1 MGVHSPQRFARIAA
15 VVSEVLRAF
24 PLCAPGAIVCGPVA
38 LLEAPGALA
47 QSAAPATLSAD
58 IPTQPLHQ
66 ALAAFANQTGLQ
78 LVYVSGLVRNQKSR
92 AAPAGLSL
100 PEALTRLL
108 RGTGLKFEYLTP
120 RSIRI
125 LAATPLPLP
134 MAIAAAGESQ
144 EVIVTASRRT
154 ESVQDVPMS
163 IQVLTGATLARLNV
177 QTFDDFV
184 GYLPGVTAHGVG
196 PAQNH
201 ILMRGLGGGESG
213 VQGGAFGDVFPSVAI
228 YLDEQSAQLPGRNLD
243 VYTADLER
251 IEVLEGPQGT
261 LFGAGAEA
269 GVLRYITNKPKL
281 NVTEGL
287 ADAGAAATAHGSASY
302 AVDAV
307 LNLPLIPDHLAA
319 RAVIYDDR
327 RGGYIDNIPGRF
339 YRTADS
345 LIVNYN
351 GGVIPPNPVL
361 NNHALVAND
370 INPVTYQGT
379 RLEALYQ
386 FNDDWSALIAQ
397 SYQSIEADGVFAE
410 MAANAFGQPLPDL
423 SVQLFNPS
431 YDKDRF
437 ENTALTVNGHVGSLE
452 LLYAGSYLVR
462 NVEDQ
467 QDYTAYSHGGLYA
480 DYYQCINFSGYST
493 YAYPKAQC
501 FSPSGYW
508 RDLVRNTHQSHEL
521 RLTTPDSWRLR
532 GVAGLFY
539 EDFTIHDQLD
549 FYYRSSPVFTPLAPP
564 TGYYLLNGQVVPP
577 GTTGAMF
584 VPGPATSNNPNVRPP
599 NDVFFDD
606 VTRGY
611 KQRAAYVSLDFGLIP
626 QVLTL
631 TAGTRYYDT
640 TDSEVGST
648 VYSEGCGP
656 GPFGGPNPPDPCI
669 NINARNL
676 NALHLERSY
685 SGFKSRVSLG
695 WNPTDQSLIYSTW
708 SQGYRPGVF
717 NRAYAPPFPSPLH
730 YEPTH
735 PPRPGQEQSYLHGG
749 WTAPI
754 ALAPDTLT
762 NYEVGWKTSW
772 FHERLQWNGDV
783 YQENW
788 DHVQTGAL
796 DQNVLGIVIVN
807 GGNYRVK
814 GLETSGQLR
823 LGSALTIELGAA
835 WNHSELVKEAVFL
848 WADGTPIDFSTL
860 PNPQNPKRP
869 LSNPAGVRG
878 SPLAGAPPLQAN
890 LRVRY
895 DANFSGFNTFA
906 QAGMGHQSHSLTTI
920 DRLTLDAQ
928 GNSIYYGLPPFTT
941 YNAALGLVRDAWLVQ
956 LYGENLTDTR
966 AELYAN
972 HFQYYT
978 GVTVRRPRTIGLRFS
993 YRFSG

>member
-1 MGVHSPQRFARIAA
+1 MGACSPHRSAQIAA
-15 VVSEVLRAF
+15 VVSEVLRTLS
-24 PLCAPGAIVCGPVA
+24 LCAPAALVC
-38 LLEAPGALA
+38 APAALA
-47 QSAAPATLSAD
+47 QPVAPATLAAD
-58 IPTQPLHQ
+58 IPAQPLDQ
-66 ALAAFANQTGLQ
+66 ALAAFASQTGLE
-78 LVYVSGLVRNQKSR
+78 LVYVSGVVRNHKSR
-92 AAPAGLSL
+92 AAAAGMR
-100 PEALTRLL
+100 PPQALTRLL
-108 RGTGLKFEYLTP
+108 EGTGLKFEYLTP
-120 RSIRI
+120 HSVRI
-125 LAATPLPLP
+125 LAAAP
-134 MAIAAAGESQ
+134 AAAATLMTAAGAAE
-144 EVIVTASRRT
+144 EIIVTANRRA
-154 ESVQDVPMS
+154 ESAQDVPIS
-163 IQVLTGATLARLNV
+163 IQVLTGATLAKLNV

-184 GYLPGVTAHGVG
+184 GHLPGVTAHGVG
-196 PAQNH
+196 PSQNH
-201 ILMRGLGGGESG
+201 ILMRGLGGGENG
-213 VQGGAFGDVFPSVAI
+213 KQGGAFGDVFPSVAI

-243 VYTADLER
+243 VYTADLDR

-261 LFGAGAEA
+261 LFGAGPEA

-302 AVDAV
+302 SADAV
-307 LNLPLIPDHLAA
+307 LNLPLVADHLAV
-319 RAVIYDDR
+319 RAVAYDDR
-327 RGGYIDNIPGRF
+327 RGGYIDNIPGLF
-339 YRTADS
+339 YRTPSDPIIAA
-345 LIVNYN
+345 YN
-351 GGVIPPNPVL
+351 GGVVPPNSPVI
-361 NNHALVAND
+361 NNSALVAND
-370 INPVTYQGT
+370 FNPVTYQGM

-410 MAANAFGQPLPDL
+410 MAANAFGQPQPDL

-437 ENTALTVNGHVGSLE
+437 ENTALTVSGRIGSLE

-493 YAYPKAQC
+493 SANPKAQC

-549 FYYRSSPVFTPLAPP
+549 FYYRTSPYFTPIGPP
-564 TGYYLLNGQVVPP
+564 TGYYVSNGQVVSPS
-577 GTTGAMF
+577 TTGAMF

-599 NDVFFDD
+599 NDAFFND
-606 VTRGY
+606 VSRGY
-611 KQRAAYVSLDFGLIP
+611 KQRAAYASLDFGLIP

-631 TAGTRYYDT
+631 TAGTRYYNT
-640 TDSEVGST
+640 SDSEVGST
-648 VYSEGCGP
+648 VYSQGCAT
-656 GPFGGPNPPDPCI
+656 GPFGEPNPPNPCI

-676 NALHLERSY
+676 NALDLERSY
-685 SGFKSRVSLG
+685 SGFKSRVSLS
-695 WNPTDQSLIYSTW
+695 WKPIDDALVYYTW

-717 NRAYAPPFPSPLH
+717 NRSYAPPFPSPLH

-735 PPRPGQEQSYLHGG
+735 PLRPGQQEAYLHGG

-762 NYEVGWKTSW
+762 NNEVGWKTSW
-772 FHERLQWNGDV
+772 FDERLQWNGAA

-796 DQNVLGIVIVN
+796 DQNVLGNVIVN
-807 GGNYRVK
+807 GGNYRVQ

-823 LGSALTIELGAA
+823 LGSALTIELGGA

-860 PNPQNPKRP
+860 PNPQNPQRP

-878 SPLAGAPPLQAN
+878 SPLAGAPPFQTN
-890 LRVRY
+890 LRLRY
-895 DANFSGFNTFA
+895 DADFRGFNTFA
-906 QAGMGHQSHSLTTI
+906 QVGMGHQSHSLTTI

-928 GNSIYYGLPPFTT
+928 GNSIYYDLPPFTT
-941 YNAALGLVRDAWLVQ
+941 YNAALGVGKDQWLVQ

-972 HFQYYT
+972 HFEYYKA
-978 GVTVRRPRTIGLRFS
+978 VTVSRPRTIGLRLSCTFRGS
-993 YRFSG
+993 